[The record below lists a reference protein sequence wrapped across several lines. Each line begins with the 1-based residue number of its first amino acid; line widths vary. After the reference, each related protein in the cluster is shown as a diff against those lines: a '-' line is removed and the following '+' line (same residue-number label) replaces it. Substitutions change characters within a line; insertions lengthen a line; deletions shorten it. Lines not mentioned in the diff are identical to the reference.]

1 MHPDS
6 VKSVNV
12 VNPNSY
18 LASGNR
24 APSVNPN
31 SNPNLRVRV
40 RVGVNPYVDKCN
52 CLVKYIHVYTYT

>member
-6 VKSVNV
+6 VKSVNIL
-12 VNPNSY
+12 NPNSY

-31 SNPNLRVRV
+31 SRVRV
-40 RVGVNPYVDKCN
+40 RVR
-52 CLVKYIHVYTYT
+52 VKVRLWFGLGLINTVIIIRKM